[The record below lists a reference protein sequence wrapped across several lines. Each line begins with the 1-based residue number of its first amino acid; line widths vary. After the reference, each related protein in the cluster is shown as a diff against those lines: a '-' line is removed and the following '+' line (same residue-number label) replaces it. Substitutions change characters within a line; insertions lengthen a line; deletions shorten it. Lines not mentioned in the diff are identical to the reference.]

1 NAADLARAILR
12 LTWELIKNEAG
23 DAWTT
28 FKDTISHL
36 AYVAGQAI
44 IEALKDGIDSVVG
57 SLLGKLDDIRDK
69 ITSALNPKNWVGSP
83 RGLQNFEQGLENLR
97 GVINTNEVMRQIAA
111 PVSLLPMH
119 VPQGTARI
127 DGQTSGGTRIQHI
140 YIDQV
145 VISGDPEAGLAA
157 LGL

>member
-1 NAADLARAILR
+1 FR
-12 LTWELIKNEAG
+12 
-23 DAWTT
+23 DA
-28 FKDTISHL
+28 ISHL

-44 IEALKDGIDSVVG
+44 IEALKNGIDSVVS

-83 RGLQNFEQGLENLR
+83 RGLQNWLPYYFEQGLENLR

-111 PVSLLPMH
+111 PASLLPMH